1 MIFRDRNI
9 YMAKE
14 KVLVTGSS
22 GFLGKNVV
30 SFLKSEGYH
39 IIPFDI
45 VDGKDILSKDHLEK
59 NLSVADYICH
69 LAAVG
74 DVYLASQFPER
85 AACIGV
91 EGTANL
97 VHVANRFPN
106 IKKIIYASTWEV
118 YGSPR
123 YQPLDEEHPC
133 NPDHPYS
140 IAKYGGELMLRS
152 CLNHIP
158 WIILRLGSAYGLHMR
173 SNAVIP
179 LFIHRAKK
187 GEELIISGNGS
198 QIRQFTYADDIA
210 QAVQLAIETKV
221 ENEIFNIVSSEI
233 QTIKQIAEMVVDKIP
248 VAIKFAPERK
258 GDVQSATVVAK
269 KAKKILGWDAETKFA
284 EGFEKTFEHN
294 LSYVPVGK

>member
-1 MIFRDRNI
+1 MV
-9 YMAKE
+9 KE
-14 KVLVTGSS
+14 SILVTGSK
-22 GFLGKNVV
+22 GFLGINV
-30 SFLKSEGYH
+30 SAHLTRKGYT

-45 VDGKDILSKDHLEK
+45 VEGKDILNRDQLRMSLAQAHC
-59 NLSVADYICH
+59 ICH

-74 DVYLASQFPER
+74 DVYVASQFPEH
-85 AACIGV
+85 AACVGIG
-91 EGTANL
+91 GTASL
-97 VHVANRFPN
+97 VHVANEFPN

-179 LFIHRAKK
+179 LFVHKARR

-198 QIRQFTYADDIA
+198 QNRQFTYAEDIA
-210 QAVQLAIETKV
+210 QAIQLAIEAEIK
-221 ENEIFNIVSSEI
+221 NEVFNIVSSEV
-233 QTIKQIAEMVVDKIP
+233 QTIKQIAEMVKDKIP
-248 VAIKFAPERK
+248 VAIGFGPERE
-258 GDVQSATVVAK
+258 GDMQSAKVTAK
-269 KAKKILGWDAETKFA
+269 KALRMLGWKAETKFA
-284 EGFEKTFEHN
+284 YGFEKTFEHCLN
-294 LSYVPVGK
+294 YIPIGK